1 MEECTDLRLPILD
14 RATISLDWE
23 SSVRESTDLD
33 LSILDSAI
41 ISPVC
46 ESTDRGLL
54 VWKLHRSHWTGSLQ
68 SI

>member
-1 MEECTDLRLPILD
+1 MEECKDLRLPILD
-14 RATISLDWE
+14 RATMSLDWE

-41 ISPVC
+41 IS
-46 ESTDRGLL
+46 TDLGLL
-54 VWKLHRSHWTGSLQ
+54 VWKLHRSHRTGSLQ